1 MKTKQYACRLG
12 VGVVEQVPR
21 RTRAHSHEHPGELR
35 LPCPSC
41 IFPVRPQ
48 LELALIGTGDVLETE
63 PRLGYLLDAAVPG
76 EAHAL
81 HAPPCH
87 LFEDHLQSFHTPPPG
102 SHSLTVGVVL
112 WFSSLSSSTSVPAP
126 RR

>member
-12 VGVVEQVPR
+12 VGLVEQIPR

-41 IFPVRPQ
+41 VFPVRPQ

-81 HAPPCH
+81 HIATSLKIICNPFILH
-87 LFEDHLQSFHTPPPG
+87 LRDHI
-102 SHSLTVGVVL
+102 VGVAL
-112 WFSSLSSSTSVPAP
+112 WFCSLSSSTSAP
-126 RR
+126 TPNR